1 MKYVYP
7 NNLLARRSE
16 KKEMIKGGILLAVF
30 ILVIAGLFF
39 ASEYGQSYSIIPSS
53 LHCIPEGTEMN
64 CRLQ

>member
-30 ILVIAGLFF
+30 ILVIAALFF
-39 ASEYGQSYSIIPSS
+39 ASEYGQSHSIIPSS
-53 LHCIPEGTEMN
+53 LLCVPEGAEMN
-64 CRLQ
+64 CHLQ